1 MRDVEPVVARAPRA
15 LQQVGERFGS
25 PVELVEVP
33 AVVAVVQAEGRG
45 LGLEFLQLLVAFT
58 KKGGYDY
65 RTGMNGIEAVETYK
79 AQPGLFGAVV
89 IGSFSLFHFPYL
101 ALILTSH

>member
-1 MRDVEPVVARAPRA
+1 M
-15 LQQVGERFGS
+15 L
-25 PVELVEVP
+25 LVDDNN
-33 AVVAVVQAEGRG
+33 
-45 LGLEFLQLLVAFT
+45 LNLQLLVAFT